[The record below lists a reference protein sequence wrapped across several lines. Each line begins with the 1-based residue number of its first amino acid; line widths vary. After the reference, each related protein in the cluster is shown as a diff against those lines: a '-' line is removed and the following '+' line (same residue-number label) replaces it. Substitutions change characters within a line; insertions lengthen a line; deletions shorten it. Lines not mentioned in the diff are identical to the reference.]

1 MKKLTTLL
9 KKKNRG
15 FTLVELI
22 VVIAI
27 LAILAA
33 IALPQLL
40 GFQDRAR
47 EQADKQ
53 TAIQVRNAT
62 ALLYANSE
70 IEGSGTIT
78 VPADTDG
85 VTAEDFVVD
94 GITLVDTDSDQTVAE
109 LIIELTDTFDVV
121 GKKNIEIILGAD
133 GDVTQSLVVPE

>member
-62 ALLYANSE
+62 ALLWANDE
-70 IEGSGTIT
+70 IEFTDNGT
-78 VPADTDG
+78 V
-85 VTAEDFVVD
+85 
-94 GITLVDTDSDQTVAE
+94 TVAAADDSIAVAGISSNSDTE
-109 LIIELTDTFDVV
+109 VEDLILELTDTLDVV
-121 GKKNIEIILGAD
+121 GNKDIVITVKAD
-133 GDVTQSLVVPE
+133 GTVEQALVAAE